1 MSSESERLINLIY
14 ALLFSEEDRLLQ
26 QVENMYY
33 LLKYN
38 VNDSYYIAKYLY
50 AVQTYEQFKT
60 LRGKIC
66 DILKRF

>member
-26 QVENMYY
+26 QIENMHY
-33 LLKYN
+33 LLKRN

-50 AVQTYEQFKT
+50 AVQTYEQFKI

-66 DILKRF
+66 DVLKRF